1 MPAPMLAVSS
11 QLEEEEEVV
20 VLHIYIGLIRS
31 SVESRAIDKS
41 SANERNYSSSFQI
54 PSSKIETIFLLFVVV
69 VIILGSGTHEGFR
82 AAGKHFLGPVKPSHN
97 PTDPSPHPRHRP
109 RPPG

>member
-11 QLEEEEEVV
+11 QLVVVV

-41 SANERNYSSSFQI
+41 SANERG
-54 PSSKIETIFLLFVVV
+54 
-69 VIILGSGTHEGFR
+69 IILLPSG
-82 AAGKHFLGPVKPSHN
+82 FLVQKS
-97 PTDPSPHPRHRP
+97 RP
-109 RPPG
+109 FSFCS